1 MSFGWLALALLYLC
15 LLFWIAKWG
24 DRNTPTSRWLT
35 SNPLIYSLALGIYCT
50 AWTYFGAVGQAS
62 RDNWLFLPILLGP
75 ILVYIVFYRFIR
87 KLTLVSKKQH
97 ISTIADFIS
106 ARYGKRQGVALLVTI
121 IALLATIPYIGLQLK
136 AIGLLFTSIS
146 EQQHSSTLV
155 IIATVFIAIF
165 AMYFGTKNTDV
176 TEYRRGLM
184 LAIAFESC
192 IKLLALVLVA
202 IVAYQF
208 YESNPSN
215 DILIEFKSDEA
226 IDTFFSFTF
235 WAQTLMAAA
244 AIICLPRQFHVA
256 VVDNLNLEHLKQAR
270 WVFPLYLL
278 IIACTIPVIA
288 AAGDAIF
295 SGSDV
300 KADNY
305 VLGLALLSD
314 SIILQ
319 IIVFVGGLSAATA
332 MIIVA
337 TLTLSTMI
345 TNDVV
350 LPKILERISNIDV
363 NKTRRIKLLRRIII
377 FLILTLAFLYQQQM
391 TNESSLAA
399 IGLLAFSLV
408 IHLLPP
414 IVGGLYWK
422 RGHAHGVYAGLIAG
436 MVVWTLWLMLPVLG
450 GEAVNIDQSES
461 LSQAAIVS
469 LLANIIAYVSVSM
482 LTSSRLIDRIQAEA
496 FVSPADVTLS
506 LTTTQ
511 PLTVTVEDLH
521 TLISKFSGVE
531 RCEQLFEDY
540 ARRSNIHIKMQDPV
554 DDEFLSFCER
564 ALGGVVGSSSAK
576 ALIDSLVR
584 GKKLD
589 ISEVVNFFEDNAQ
602 AVEFNISALMTSLEN
617 IDQGISIIDKNLNL
631 VAWNKPYID
640 LFNFSKDM
648 VSAGMPIEDLIRYNI
663 SHSQVPPEE
672 IETRV
677 QKRIERLKSGQA
689 HKFSRKRDDGRV
701 IETIGN
707 PLPGGGFVTSFLDIT
722 GHVQLQQAL
731 EETNISLE
739 QRVRK
744 RTEEVHSINAELRL
758 EIERRSGAEKE
769 LIRARQE
776 AEDAN
781 ASKSRFL
788 ALASHDVLQP
798 LNAAKLY
805 LSALQETKLDDE
817 TTKIINKLNDSV
829 VSSEALI
836 GTILDISRLDQ
847 GELKP
852 FIETVNV
859 LEVLTPIINEMG
871 MKANEKGLVFK
882 HRVQDLWISADRTYV
897 YRIIQNLVSNAV
909 KYTPTG
915 KVLLTV
921 RKKNNKVLI
930 EVRDT
935 GIGIPVLQQAAIF
948 SDFYR
953 VENSTEQGVGLGL
966 GVVKRL
972 SQQLQCTVKVVSGEE
987 QGSCFSITFDSVEA
1001 PETVGV
1007 AVSKATSVF
1016 SGLRILCVD
1025 DQQENLDA
1033 MQTLLSKW
1041 GIEVQTAQDYD
1052 QAIANA
1058 QTFLPQILLVD
1069 YQLGKGPDGLEIIE
1083 AIRATLNTVIPACL
1097 VTAKRGDD
1105 LIKLCKEQGV
1115 NYLSKPLK
1123 PAKLRTLIQSMTKFI
1138 RAAKVKQ
1145 A

>member
-1 MSFGWLALALLYLC
+1 MSLGWLALALIYLC

-35 SNPLIYSLALGIYCT
+35 STPLVYSLALGIYCT
-50 AWTYFGAVGQAS
+50 AWTFFGAVGQAS
-62 RDNWLFLPILLGP
+62 RDNWLYLPILLGP
-75 ILVYIVFYRFIR
+75 IIVYVVFYRFIR
-87 KLTLVSKKQH
+87 KLILVSKKQH

-106 ARYGKRQGVALLVTI
+106 ARYGKRQVVALLVTI
-121 IALLATIPYIGLQLK
+121 IALLATIPYIALQLK
-136 AIGLLFTSIS
+136 AIGSLFTSIS
-146 EQQHSSTLV
+146 EQQHSNFV
-155 IIATVFIAIF
+155 VVIATVFIAIF

-184 LAIAFESC
+184 LAISFESC

-202 IVAYQF
+202 IVAYQY
-208 YESNPSN
+208 YEANPSN
-215 DILIEFKSDEA
+215 DIFVEFKSDEA
-226 IDTFFSFTF
+226 IGTFYSFTF

-244 AIICLPRQFHVA
+244 AVICLPRQFHVA

-270 WVFPLYLL
+270 WVFPIYLF

-295 SGSDV
+295 SQSDI

-305 VLGLALLSD
+305 VLGLAILSE
-314 SIILQ
+314 SIALQ
-319 IIVFVGGLSAATA
+319 IIVFIGGLSAATA

-345 TNDVV
+345 TNDVI
-350 LPKILERISNIDV
+350 LPKILERISSQKT
-363 NKTRRIKLLRRIII
+363 NKIRRIKLLRRIII

-391 TNESSLAA
+391 TNETSLAS

-408 IHLLPP
+408 IHLLPS

-422 RGHAHGVYAGLIAG
+422 RGHAHGVYAGLVAG
-436 MVVWTLWLMLPVLG
+436 IVVWTMWLMLPILG
-450 GEAVNIDQSES
+450 GASAGIDQSES
-461 LSQAAIVS
+461 LSQAAMVS
-469 LLANIIAYVSVSM
+469 LLANIIAYITFSM
-482 LTSSRLIDRIQAEA
+482 TTSSRLIDRIQAEA
-496 FVSPADVTLS
+496 FVSPADIRSPLIS
-506 LTTTQ
+506 TQ
-511 PLTVTVEDLH
+511 PLTVTVDDLH
-521 TLISKFSGVE
+521 TLISRFSGVE
-531 RCEQLFEDY
+531 RCEQLFNDY
-540 ARRSNIHIKMQDPV
+540 ARRTNIEMKMQDPAN
-554 DDEFLSFCER
+554 DSFLSFCER
-564 ALGGVVGSSSAK
+564 ALGGVVGSSSSK

-589 ISEVVNFFEDNAQ
+589 ISEVVNFFEENAQ

-617 IDQGISIIDKNLNL
+617 LEQGISVVDKNLNL
-631 VAWNKPYID
+631 VAWNKSYVD
-640 LFNFSKDM
+640 LFNFPTEILS
-648 VSAGMPIEDLIRYNI
+648 VGMPIEKLIRFNI
-663 SHSQVPPEE
+663 AHSDGPPSE
-672 IETRV
+672 IEIRV

-689 HKFSRKRDDGRV
+689 HKFTRKRGDGRV

-707 PLPGGGFVTSFLDIT
+707 PLPGGGFVTSFHDIT
-722 GHVQLQQAL
+722 GHVELQQAL

-758 EIERRSGAEKE
+758 EIERRNGAEKE
-769 LIRARQE
+769 LIRQE
-776 AEDAN
+776 AENAN

-805 LSALQETKLDDE
+805 LSALQETKLDDD
-817 TTKIINKLNDSV
+817 TAKIINKLNDSV

-859 LEVLTPIINEMG
+859 VETLTPIINEMS
-871 MKANEKGLVFK
+871 MKAAEKGLIFK
-882 HRVQDLWISADRTYV
+882 HHVQEVWIRADRTYV
-897 YRIIQNLVSNAV
+897 YRIVQNLVSNAV
-909 KYTPTG
+909 KYTQTG
-915 KVLLTV
+915 KVLLTA
-921 RKKNNKVLI
+921 RKQKNSVII

-935 GIGIPVLQQAAIF
+935 GIGIPTLQQAAIF

-953 VENSTEQGVGLGL
+953 VENSNEQGIGLGL

-972 SQQLQCTVKVVSGEE
+972 SQQLQCSIKVMSEE
-987 QGSCFSITFDSVEA
+987 GKGSCFTIMFDLIDA
-1001 PETVGV
+1001 PETAGIV
-1007 AVSKATSVF
+1007 VSKATSVF

-1033 MQTLLSKW
+1033 MQTLLTKW
-1041 GIEVQTAQDYD
+1041 GIEVQIAQDYE
-1052 QAIANA
+1052 QAVAVA
-1058 QTFLPQILLVD
+1058 QHFLPQIILVD
-1069 YQLGKGPDGLEIIE
+1069 YQLGKGPDGLAIIE
-1083 AIRATLNTVIPACL
+1083 AIRASLNMVIPACL
-1097 VTAKRGDD
+1097 VTAKRGDE
-1105 LIKLCKEQGV
+1105 LVKLCQEQGV

-1138 RAAKVKQ
+1138 RAAKVKTK
-1145 A
+1145 